1 MAMDDLFQALRMF
14 QQGAQ
19 EYATGS
25 AIRSAAQQVKD
36 IGKIQQDEF
45 AKRQQ
50 LEETGKQLALQMS
63 AIGAPAA
70 QIQSAA
76 GAIMPQQLKG
86 PEDFFAQSLQAG
98 NPEAAKELAN
108 AGMAYQKFLA
118 KAPLTTAQAEQ
129 MKLGWAQLFG
139 MQQAAVAGAGGKTGS
154 KPLEMSEA
162 KNITDLEGDL
172 TGMQQLLRKVE
183 TNPGLV
189 GLKNS
194 GINSSIRA
202 LVNPE
207 FDVFRKQV
215 LQRFDAYR
223 QRVTGAG
230 ASEGELKILESRL
243 PQVNDTPAQFIANM
257 KAALTVGERLRKRT
271 LENYGK
277 SGRDISQFSLNPV
290 TSYGKNLDKLEPQIK
305 QIEAAQDALSE
316 LLRTNPDDPNVEKL
330 RSAIQNYT
338 RKVGAP

>member
-36 IGKIQQDEF
+36 INQIQQDEF

-76 GAIMPQQLKG
+76 GAIMPAQLKG

-108 AGMAYQKFLA
+108 AGMAFQKFLA

-139 MQQAAVAGAGGKTGS
+139 AQQAAAAGAGGKTGS
-154 KPLEMSEA
+154 KPLEMSEV
-162 KNITDLEGDL
+162 KRITDVEEELS
-172 TGMQQLLRKVE
+172 TMQSLLHKVE
-183 TNPGLV
+183 TDPGLV
-189 GLKNS
+189 GMKNA
-194 GINSSIRA
+194 GINEGMRA
-202 LVNPE
+202 FINPE

-215 LQRFDAYR
+215 AQRFDAYR
-223 QRVTGAG
+223 ARVTGAG
-230 ASEGELKILESRL
+230 ASEGEIKILESRL
-243 PQVNDTPAQFIANM
+243 PKVTDQPAQFLSNM
-257 KAALTVGERLRKRT
+257 RTSLAIGERVRRRE
-271 LENYGK
+271 LENMGK
-277 SGRDISQFSLNPV
+277 AGRDVSQFNSNPI
-290 TSYGKNLDKLEPQIK
+290 TAYGKNLEKLDPQIK
-305 QIEAAQDALSE
+305 QIETAQNALSE
-316 LLRTNPDDPNVEKL
+316 LLRTNPNDPRVEAL
-330 RSAIQNYT
+330 RSSIKGYI
-338 RKVGAP
+338 RKVGVP